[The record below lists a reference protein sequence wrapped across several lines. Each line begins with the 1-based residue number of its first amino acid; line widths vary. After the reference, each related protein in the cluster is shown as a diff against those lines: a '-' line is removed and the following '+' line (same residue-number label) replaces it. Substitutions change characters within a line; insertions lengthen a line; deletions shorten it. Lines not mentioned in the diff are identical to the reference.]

1 MIILPAID
9 IQNGECVR
17 LTKGDFATS
26 EKVAEDPVETALR
39 FKEAGARY
47 LHMVDLD
54 GAKSANGEKSR
65 GVYPR
70 GKRDGAE
77 DRAGRRYP

>member
-54 GAKSANGEKSR
+54 GAKSAMAKTARCLSAWQ
-65 GVYPR
+65 
-70 GKRDGAE
+70 KR
-77 DRAGRRYP
+77 RS